1 MYFFFTPDVGGGK
14 MLTED
19 IQAEMENAMNDEPQ
33 PVIARKVGEVL
44 QTTLGVLGTAVNY
57 PAGESIIQNRLTNC
71 LILTD

>member
-57 PAGESIIQNRLTNC
+57 PAGGSYRI
-71 LILTD
+71 D